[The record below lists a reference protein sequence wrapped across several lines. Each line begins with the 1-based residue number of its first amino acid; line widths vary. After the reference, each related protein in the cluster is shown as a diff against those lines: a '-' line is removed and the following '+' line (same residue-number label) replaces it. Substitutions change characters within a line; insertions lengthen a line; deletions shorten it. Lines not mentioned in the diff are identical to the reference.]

1 MTGLEWWSGLE
12 HSMGR
17 AMVTNNPQP
26 TTTHSTRSVPSHH
39 YYYLDQSSVKVAQ
52 MFGVNQ
58 TRNHERVILV
68 KNEPQVTLYNNH

>member
-1 MTGLEWWSGLE
+1 MTGLEWWSGQE

-26 TTTHSTRSVPSHH
+26 TTTHSTRSVPAHH
-39 YYYLDQSSVKVAQ
+39 NNCLDQSSVKVAQ

-68 KNEPQVTLYNNH
+68 KNEPQVTLYIN